1 MAPPIAIALLP
12 HALAVI
18 PPPAEIAIPF
28 VVLGP
33 QEPPA
38 STCMA
43 CPAINAA
50 KILATTIFF
59 FPVVFFANSDTTT

>member
-1 MAPPIAIALLP
+1 M
-12 HALAVI
+12 

-33 QEPPA
+33 EKLPLA
-38 STCMA
+38 STCIA
-43 CPAINAA
+43 CPATNAA

-59 FPVVFFANSDTTT
+59 FPVVLLANSDTTT